1 MTEKNYLETFKSALG
16 RPISHYSLVCHSYII
31 CMSLTCTHMSS
42 VCRSYLLVCHPYVTR
57 MYSYVIRMPLVCTRM
72 SSACQSNVLVCHLY
86 VTRMYS
92 YVTLVYS
99 YVTLMSIV
107 SGFTMNPHT
116 SRLDNIL
123 D

>member
-16 RPISHYSLVCHSYII
+16 RSISHYSLVCHSYII
-31 CMSLTCTHMSS
+31 CMSLT
-42 VCRSYLLVCHPYVTR
+42 
-57 MYSYVIRMPLVCTRM
+57 CTRM